1 MRRLFWIAVASSAV
15 VLLLAFAVWPLC
27 LVVARAIGLPEHFEP
42 SRLITAFAA
51 PQALAALLNTVLIST
66 GVTVFAVLLGAPL
79 GFVLSRTALPGA
91 RRLKTYLTLPA
102 VVPPYLLGI
111 AWIDLANPRTG
122 LLNAAGQ
129 IVNIYGIGGIIW
141 VLGLCFYPFVLLPV
155 ATALERMDASLEESA
170 RVAGAPPFTVFRQIT
185 LPLSL
190 PAIVSG
196 AVLVFLATAATFGVP
211 YLLGTAGAVRTPVLT
226 TAIVSEITVGGPESL
241 GRAMA
246 LGVGLLLLSVVVA
259 LLGELAT
266 RAERRYAVVSGK
278 GARLR
283 PMQLR
288 PGTQR
293 WLLLVLWAVVI
304 VAVGLPL
311 LTLLWVSLLKAWGAG
326 LGPANWSFDNYR
338 RVLFQNHQTLPATGD
353 SMVLAVMAASIAVAA
368 GATIAYLR
376 SRRPGLLSSG
386 LEALANAPYSVP
398 GTLLALGLLLAWSR
412 ELRFIFFE
420 RLTLA
425 LDLFSGVGA
434 LLVAYSTKYLAFG
447 VRVAKSGLVQIDRSL
462 EEAARTSGASALRTA
477 FDVVV
482 PLLLPSLGAAWL
494 LVFLPVLSEIT
505 MSVLLV
511 GPQTPVLG
519 TVLFELQSYADPP
532 SAAVVAVL
540 LVVLTLGGNAVLRRA
555 TGGRGGF

>member
-246 LGVGLLLLSVVVA
+246 LGR
-259 LLGELAT
+259 T
-266 RAERRYAVVSGK
+266 
-278 GARLR
+278 
-283 PMQLR
+283 P
-288 PGTQR
+288 
-293 WLLLVLWAVVI
+293 
-304 VAVGLPL
+304 
-311 LTLLWVSLLKAWGAG
+311 
-326 LGPANWSFDNYR
+326 
-338 RVLFQNHQTLPATGD
+338 
-353 SMVLAVMAASIAVAA
+353 
-368 GATIAYLR
+368 
-376 SRRPGLLSSG
+376 
-386 LEALANAPYSVP
+386 
-398 GTLLALGLLLAWSR
+398 LALGGGGAPRRAGDSGR
-412 ELRFIFFE
+412 AALR
-420 RLTLA
+420 
-425 LDLFSGVGA
+425 G
-434 LLVAYSTKYLAFG
+434 
-447 VRVAKSGLVQIDRSL
+447 GLGQRR
-462 EEAARTSGASALRTA
+462 AAQADAAQARDSALASPRT
-477 FDVVV
+477 
-482 PLLLPSLGAAWL
+482 
-494 LVFLPVLSEIT
+494 
-505 MSVLLV
+505 M
-511 GPQTPVLG
+511 
-519 TVLFELQSYADPP
+519 
-532 SAAVVAVL
+532 
-540 LVVLTLGGNAVLRRA
+540 GGGDR
-555 TGGRGGF
+555 RGGFAAPHPALGVAPQGLGRGARSGELVVRQLSPSALSKPPNPPRDRR